1 MEGWRFS
8 LKSKSKT
15 KCKNRLQ
22 NNTRRWSG
30 VRATFTGRKCGSIY
44 LNKYVVRFQ
53 TRNSEKHLRGKRSL
67 EIQHHLNA
75 MRD

>member
-8 LKSKSKT
+8 LKNKSKT
-15 KCKNRLQ
+15 KCKNRFAEQ
-22 NNTRRWSG
+22 YAEMQRSQDN
-30 VRATFTGRKCGSIY
+30 FTGRKCRSIF
-44 LNKYVVRFQ
+44 LSTYVVRFQ